1 MELKIRK
8 QIEVGFNPAVNSSIA
23 RCNFHFS
30 SVAGIIL
37 CFLPT
42 ENTLFKGHPYAFYA
56 CVVSVVFTFTGSFSA
71 LMIGDKSKISR
82 FLKPAQPSPTP
93 NMMKLR
99 GGNDDMSP
107 IKP

>member
-1 MELKIRK
+1 MALKIRK

-71 LMIGDKSKISR
+71 LMIGDNSKISR
-82 FLKPAQPSPTP
+82 FCTLYSFVAMVLALSC
-93 NMMKLR
+93 LAY
-99 GGNDDMSP
+99 
-107 IKP
+107 ILLV